1 MVTQTPSGDRE
12 KVVSKLPA
20 AVRQELKVRAAE
32 HGIDIQDAVAQA
44 IDQWMT
50 ADVPRQPV
58 PAPGAVP
65 FATWLPEG
73 VWGSLRTFCA
83 EQKLPLVQGL
93 VQSVQLWLTGNPS
106 PRHRPVTGI
115 PQRKVICNQKGGVG
129 KTAVAAGIAQAYA
142 EAGLRVLLIDFD
154 PQGHLT
160 DQLGM
165 PTILPSKEQDT
176 LARHM
181 CGEADSPIK
190 DLLVEV
196 SDPRFGGRLH
206 LLPACQDAFLLDTRL
221 ALSKLRTK
229 ESALEKALR
238 PLEEDRD
245 VIVVDCPPALGTA
258 MDTAL
263 YYARRRE
270 GESTGVSGVVI
281 PVQAEDSSATA
292 FAMLNEQIQAMT
304 EDFAMEIEYL
314 GLVVNLYESR
324 RGYVA
329 TSSLDNWEQLEEP
342 RLLAVVGDLKE
353 QREAVRQKM
362 PLLVYAPDSEQAQ
375 MMRMIA
381 RRIS

>member
-44 IDQWMT
+44 IERWMT
-50 ADVPRQPV
+50 ADVTRQPV

-93 VQSVQLWLTGNPS
+93 VQSVQLWLTDNPS

-142 EAGLRVLLIDFD
+142 EAGLRVLLVDYD

-165 PTILPSKEQDT
+165 PTILPSKERDT

-181 CGEADSPIK
+181 CGEADSPIQE
-190 DLLVEV
+190 LLVEV

-238 PLEEDRD
+238 PLEEDHD

-258 MDTAL
+258 MDAAL

-292 FAMLNEQIQAMT
+292 FAMLNEQIQAMA

-324 RGYVA
+324 RGFVA

-375 MMRMIA
+375 MMRTIA

>member
-1 MVTQTPSGDRE
+1 MVTQTPAGDRE

-32 HGIDIQDAVAQA
+32 HGIDIQDAVARA
-44 IDQWMT
+44 IEQWMA

-73 VWGSLRTFCA
+73 TWGSLRSFCT
-83 EQKLPLVQGL
+83 EQKLPLIQGL
-93 VQSVQLWLTGNPS
+93 VQSVQLWLTENPS
-106 PRHRPVTGI
+106 PRHRPITGI

-142 EAGLRVLLIDFD
+142 EAGLRTLLIDYD

-181 CGEADSPIK
+181 CGEADSPIAE
-190 DLLVEV
+190 LLVEV

-238 PLEEDRD
+238 PLEEDHD

-258 MDTAL
+258 MDAAL
-263 YYARRRE
+263 YYARRRD
-270 GESTGVSGVVI
+270 GESAGVSGVVI

-292 FAMLNEQIQAMT
+292 FAMLNDQIHAMA

-324 RGYVA
+324 RGFVA

-353 QREAVRQKM
+353 QREAVRRKM

-375 MMRMIA
+375 MMRTIA

>member
-32 HGIDIQDAVAQA
+32 HGIDIQDAVTRA
-44 IDQWMT
+44 IEQWMA
-50 ADVPRQPV
+50 ADVSRQAV
-58 PAPGAVP
+58 PAPGSVP

-73 VWGSLRTFCA
+73 VWGSLRTFCT

-93 VQSVQLWLTGNPS
+93 VQSVQLWLTDNPS

-142 EAGLRVLLIDFD
+142 EAGLRTLLVDYD

-181 CGEADSPIK
+181 AGEAHSPIK
-190 DLLVEV
+190 ELLVEV

-238 PLEEDRD
+238 PLEEDHD

-258 MDTAL
+258 MDAAL

-292 FAMLNEQIQAMT
+292 FAMLNEQIQAMA

-324 RGYVA
+324 RGFVA

-375 MMRMIA
+375 MMRTIA